1 MKTNNKNR
9 RGSTLFQ
16 TGLIVALSLSLV
28 AFEWR
33 YETTPIKI
41 VDERTFEGEI
51 EFIPITKTEEVKPE
65 AQKIKIT
72 KTFNPDILKEVP
84 NGVKTDEKKE
94 EDSVVVK
101 VPDFT
106 PIVDDRDKDDEPVN
120 FMSVEKLPQY
130 CDCTDDAKV
139 FNGSCTMEKF
149 YKFLGKNLKY
159 PKMSK
164 EAKIEGNVYV
174 EFIINDKGHV
184 AGVKALG
191 GPNQE
196 LQDEVVRVVKKLPDM
211 CPGTQQGKAVN
222 VKFQLPVAFKLKG

>member
-1 MKTNNKNR
+1 MKTNNRNKK
-9 RGSTLFQ
+9 GSTLFQ

-41 VDERTFEGEI
+41 VDERTFDGEI
-51 EFIPITKTEEVKPE
+51 EFIPITKTEEAKPE

-84 NGVKTDEKKE
+84 NDVKIDEPKE
-94 EDSVVVK
+94 EDSVAVK

-106 PIVDDRDKDDEPVN
+106 PVVDDRDKDDEPVH
-120 FMSVEKLPQY
+120 FMAVEKMPMY
-130 CDCTDDAKV
+130 DDCNDEGVAFTE
-139 FNGSCTMEKF
+139 SCTLKKM
-149 YKFLGKNLKY
+149 YAHLGKTLKY

-164 EAKIEGNVYV
+164 EAKIEGTVHV
-174 EFIINDKGHV
+174 EFVVNKHGKV
-184 AGVKALG
+184 VNVNALG

-196 LQDEVVRVVKKLPDM
+196 LKDAAVTAISSMPKM
-211 CPGTQQGKAVN
+211 NPGTQRGKNVN
-222 VKFQLPVAFKLKG
+222 VKFLLPVAFKLKK